1 MPWTSTRSAPR
12 DPSRHLRQ
20 MTLGWLGAV
29 HGHRVRSLGVQDF
42 GQTGDLEDLYRFY
55 QIDTDAI
62 VRACA

>member
-1 MPWTSTRSAPR
+1 
-12 DPSRHLRQ
+12 